1 MKRKEW
7 QMLKLIVLTSV
18 SFFSGYL
25 VSYLVMTVGVNQN
38 KE

>member
-1 MKRKEW
+1 MIE
-7 QMLKLIVLTSV
+7 IIILTAV

>member
-1 MKRKEW
+1 MIEI
-7 QMLKLIVLTSV
+7 IVLTSV

>member
-1 MKRKEW
+1 MI
-7 QMLKLIVLTSV
+7 KLIILTAAA
-18 SFFSGYL
+18 FFSGYI

>member
-1 MKRKEW
+1 
-7 QMLKLIVLTSV
+7 MLKLIVLTSV